1 MILENLCLD
10 SLIAYFSDLC
20 KLYNI
25 LYIKKSED
33 NNINNNSRLSLKSY
47 ESEEVDDDET
57 NILNLD
63 PETIKELKEIY
74 FTTHKKL
81 IELKSKKNYVS
92 DRLKKLFIKIDDL
105 FNMNNKSKFI
115 IFIANRIVAHFLKPA
130 LTSYLKEEHKDKK
143 CDEIIGINKRKS
155 EGGTTFT
162 PSLTLK
168 KLNEIISQF
177 NENKF
182 DILIGTSAIEEG
194 LDIQSCNAVLA
205 LVELNTPKSFIQI
218 KGRARKSNS
227 KFYIFTNS
235 AKKAKKKILDS
246 INIGKKMNDLFDGK
260 IIQDFRRENYINKKP
275 PFFFEFNPD
284 SHSKITLG
292 NVTIFFNEIKQQI
305 ESMKINF
312 KTKIDL
318 KKNKCQSGVQEFE
331 FIGKIYLET
340 DLSELSNDFP
350 YTSKPQT
357 TKDDAMKWCHFYT
370 LIKLKKYKYLDSH
383 LKFCN

>member
-25 LYIKKSED
+25 LYLKKSED

-105 FNMNNKSKFI
+105 FNTNNKSKFI

-130 LTSYLKEEHKDKK
+130 LTSYLKEEHKDIK

-194 LDIQSCNAVLA
+194 LDIQSYNAVLA

-218 KGRARKSNS
+218 KGRARKSKEN
-227 KFYIFTNS
+227 
-235 AKKAKKKILDS
+235 
-246 INIGKKMNDLFDGK
+246 
-260 IIQDFRRENYINKKP
+260 FR
-275 PFFFEFNPD
+275 F
-284 SHSKITLG
+284 H
-292 NVTIFFNEIKQQI
+292 
-305 ESMKINF
+305 
-312 KTKIDL
+312 
-318 KKNKCQSGVQEFE
+318 
-331 FIGKIYLET
+331 
-340 DLSELSNDFP
+340 
-350 YTSKPQT
+350 
-357 TKDDAMKWCHFYT
+357 
-370 LIKLKKYKYLDSH
+370 KYR
-383 LKFCN
+383 